1 MKLLILDLETAPNLA
16 YVWGLFKETIN
27 PQQVKE
33 TGRVISVA
41 AKWYQD
47 PEIFFWSDFHDGHLQ
62 MVTNTHNLIT
72 EADAVVTYNG
82 SAFDIPH
89 LNREFL
95 LAKLEPPSP
104 TRDIDLYRV
113 VRERFRFPS
122 NRLDAVCRELGV
134 PGKVKHTGFDL
145 WLRCMADDPKAWA
158 LMKRYNTRDILITER
173 LYTRLRPW
181 IKSHPHVGLYNED
194 PSVNICG
201 RCGSDRLQRRGL
213 VATALGLYQR
223 YQCQKCGGWSRGAR
237 SVARVDARPA

>member
-95 LAKLEPPSP
+95 LANFLS
-104 TRDIDLYRV
+104 
-113 VRERFRFPS
+113 
-122 NRLDAVCRELGV
+122 
-134 PGKVKHTGFDL
+134 
-145 WLRCMADDPKAWA
+145 
-158 LMKRYNTRDILITER
+158 KR
-173 LYTRLRPW
+173 
-181 IKSHPHVGLYNED
+181 
-194 PSVNICG
+194 
-201 RCGSDRLQRRGL
+201 
-213 VATALGLYQR
+213 
-223 YQCQKCGGWSRGAR
+223 
-237 SVARVDARPA
+237 